1 VQIYELN
8 LEDFSDLDKKDMQEE
23 ELNTVSSN
31 KYEDLVVS
39 TKKINIV
46 FKSIIHIWKKG

>member
-8 LEDFSDLDKKDMQEE
+8 FEDFSDLDKKNVQEKQ
-23 ELNTVSSN
+23 LNTVSSN

-39 TKKINIV
+39 TKKMNII
-46 FKSIIHIWKKG
+46 FKSIIHI